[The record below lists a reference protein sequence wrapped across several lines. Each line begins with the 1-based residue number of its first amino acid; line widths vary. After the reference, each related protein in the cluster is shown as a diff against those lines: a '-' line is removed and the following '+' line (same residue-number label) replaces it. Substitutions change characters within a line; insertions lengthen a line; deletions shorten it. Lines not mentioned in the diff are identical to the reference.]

1 MYKRIITI
9 LLAGSLLFTAEAQNR
24 SFAVNVADYI
34 NFLTINGEMS
44 FTFTRHW
51 SCHFRCRYNPF
62 IFKEGSKEQLQNKKL
77 ELSAGVRFWSWN
89 VNSGWF
95 ALLYPDYLKYN
106 KGGIFNIKTFEGESY
121 GALFGGGYAFMLSKR
136 INLEIGVEARAGYRS
151 YVAYERP
158 KGGRF
163 KGKWKNFFVEPGNV
177 LVQFAFIF

>member
-24 SFAVNVADYI
+24 SFAVNVADFI

-106 KGGIFNIKTFEGESY
+106 KFRRRVVWSPVRRWLCLY
-121 GALFGGGYAFMLSKR
+121 ALK
-136 INLEIGVEARAGYRS
+136 
-151 YVAYERP
+151 
-158 KGGRF
+158 
-163 KGKWKNFFVEPGNV
+163 KN
-177 LVQFAFIF
+177 QSRDRC